1 MKLITLFVF
10 SLCFVAHAQTNIPV
24 VIAERWIKG
33 ETDTEQVW
41 IDKMSDGTYRE
52 SIVKKAPTVVRSK
65 LIATNDVGFAWRFDY
80 EAKLSD
86 GSVVTNA
93 AFRPKPAKVK
103 LNDQLAAMASVPQP
117 PMPSTNEV
125 DRIEVGVKSMKS
137 PASAALAGAVVT
149 HKRAKNNRPVT
160 ALNAGNGKM
169 VLTYKDGSTEVKD
182 IKHVVSAR
190 KPSPYAKDIKPPA
203 GNKYTAKELAAF
215 AAGVAAALAAYGIKK
230 AV

>member
-1 MKLITLFVF
+1 MKLTA
-10 SLCFVAHAQTNIPV
+10 LCILMLCAAAQGQTNIPV
-24 VIAERWIKG
+24 MVAERWMKG
-33 ETDTEQVW
+33 ETETEQVW
-41 IDKMSDGTYRE
+41 IDKLTDGTYRE
-52 SIVKKAPTVVRSK
+52 SIVKKVPTVVRSR

-80 EAKLSD
+80 EARLSD
-86 GSVVTNA
+86 GTYVTNA
-93 AFRPKPAKVK
+93 AFRPKPAKAQ
-103 LNDQLAAMASVPQP
+103 LNDKIATMAAAAQP
-117 PMPSTNEV
+117 PMPPTNEV
-125 DRIEVGVKSMKS
+125 ERVEVGMKAMKS
-137 PASAALAGAVVT
+137 APAAALAQAVVVR
-149 HKRAKNNRPVT
+149 KRAENNKPVT

-169 VLTYKDGSTEVKD
+169 VLTYKDGRTEVRE